1 MSFNSAGI
9 KIGHATNEAFHTGCT
24 VFLCPEGTV
33 GSVDVRGPAPGS
45 RELALLVPDKP
56 LHYVNGLVLT
66 GGSAFGLATGD
77 GVMRY
82 LAEKGIGHPTPIRP
96 VPIVPAAVVYD
107 LFLSG
112 GQFLPGAAMGYDAC
126 REASEDNDLQ
136 GNVGVGAGVT
146 VGKWGGRER
155 MMKGGLGL
163 ATAVINDL
171 VVSAAAVVNAVGDVV
186 AADGS
191 VLAGARAKAG
201 APADGAWLA
210 AEDPWWRFPDRPTA
224 PPGAEMTVGEDVV
237 TGTNTTLAVVMTNA
251 VLTTVEANRLAQ
263 RAHDGLAIAIRPV
276 HTTHDGDITFAL
288 GTGSVV
294 AAFDLVAN
302 VAVEMVAEAIRNGV
316 RHAVTV
322 AGIPGLAGEG

>member
-1 MSFNSAGI
+1 MTFNSAGF
-9 KIGHATNEAFHTGCT
+9 KIGHATNKEFHTGCT

-33 GSVDVRGPAPGS
+33 GSADARGPAPGS

-56 LHYVNGLVLT
+56 PHYVNAVVFT
-66 GGSAFGLATGD
+66 GGSAYGLATAD

-82 LAEKGIGHPTPIRP
+82 LAEMGIGHPTPIRP

-107 LFLSG
+107 LFMSG
-112 GQFLPGAAMGYDAC
+112 GQLLPGAEMGYAAAADA
-126 REASEDNDLQ
+126 REDNDLQ

-146 VGKWGGRER
+146 VGKWGGRKR
-155 MMKGGLGL
+155 MMKGGFGL
-163 ATAVINDL
+163 ATAVVNDL

-186 AADGS
+186 GKDGS

-201 APADGAWLA
+201 APVDGAWLA
-210 AEDPWWRFPDRPTA
+210 AEDPWRRFPDRPTA
-224 PPGAEMTVGEDVV
+224 LPDAEPGRSKDVG
-237 TGTNTTLAVVMTNA
+237 TGTNTTLAVVITNA

-263 RAHDGLAIAIRPV
+263 RAHDGLAIAVRPV

-288 GTGSVV
+288 GSGRVV
-294 AAFDLVAN
+294 ASFDLVAN

-316 RHAVTV
+316 RHAATV
-322 AGIPGLAGEG
+322 AGIPGIAGEA